1 LGQRFGY
8 LGAMAELKWGLLLNA
23 HQKFVK
29 RRCELKRG
37 AQLYLGQ

>member
-1 LGQRFGY
+1 
-8 LGAMAELKWGLLLNA
+8 MAELELGLLLNG

-37 AQLYLGQ
+37 AQRYLGQ